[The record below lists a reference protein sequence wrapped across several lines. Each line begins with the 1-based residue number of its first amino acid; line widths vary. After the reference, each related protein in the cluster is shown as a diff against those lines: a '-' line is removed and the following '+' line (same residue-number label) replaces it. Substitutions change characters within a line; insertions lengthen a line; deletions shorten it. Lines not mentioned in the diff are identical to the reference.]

1 MFIHNVS
8 ERPRMIMNPASCGP
22 GIMTCL
28 SSIFYEPLRRLMPG
42 FIQGYD
48 HDGQLKLMKKHLKD
62 GWDYLNIDGSAFDS
76 T

>member
-1 MFIHNVS
+1 MVKSGEVYTNPKKRMEGMFIHDVS

-42 FIQGYD
+42 FI
-48 HDGQLKLMKKHLKD
+48 
-62 GWDYLNIDGSAFDS
+62 
-76 T
+76 